1 MFSDEW
7 YLKHEKLI
15 YRAGFTV
22 ILLAVYMLIAWQ
34 HPRSTFYLNIFI
46 GAAGA
51 TGGKTHE
58 KYTDSQYRRKGT

>member
-22 ILLAVYMLIAWQ
+22 ILLAVYMLIAW
-34 HPRSTFYLNIFI
+34 
-46 GAAGA
+46 
-51 TGGKTHE
+51 
-58 KYTDSQYRRKGT
+58 